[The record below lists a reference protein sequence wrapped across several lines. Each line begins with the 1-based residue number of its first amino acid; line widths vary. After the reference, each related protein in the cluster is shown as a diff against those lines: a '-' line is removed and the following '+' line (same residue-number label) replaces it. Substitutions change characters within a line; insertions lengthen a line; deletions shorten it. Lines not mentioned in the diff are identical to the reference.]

1 MVQWIQAW
9 DSTDSPAISEMT
21 RNLYLYFV
29 WCTCLKR
36 HSQYCQIYSLWFII
50 CGTLDLSSCFKHLFT
65 WGHSGKAPKPC
76 FRWQLWIGRKIS
88 EDSALLSAFQSATT
102 TGHTCSLRVCFSG
115 FTGGVCLTAQICIPV
130 EDRMLDCD
138 HRKELKTSEVGIVSK
153 KRGDH
158 LWLQHVISLVC
169 LMDQKLKK

>member
-1 MVQWIQAW
+1 MVQWIRAW

-21 RNLYLYFV
+21 RNLHLYFV

-102 TGHTCSLRVCFSG
+102 TGHACSLRVCFSG

-138 HRKELKTSEVGIVSK
+138 RRKELKTSEVGIVNK